1 MQLFRIAKVQFKT
14 RARTQS
20 TNCLDQP
27 RTDRILR
34 AIYMGQTAADRE
46 ALMRAIKVELKQQ
59 LWTEP
64 RTRPTY
70 GRYLSLFIL
79 NPEPMWVYDVE
90 TLQIL
95 DVNESA
101 TQRYGY
107 SRPEFLAMTIKDL
120 RPQEDLP
127 KFLELLPETP
137 NFDRTGPW
145 RHKLKDGTIIQVLVT
160 SHSVKFGDRH
170 ARLVMAESLTHN
182 PDLEIE

>member
-1 MQLFRIAKVQFKT
+1 
-14 RARTQS
+14 
-20 TNCLDQP
+20 
-27 RTDRILR
+27 
-34 AIYMGQTAADRE
+34 MGQTAADRE
-46 ALMRAIKVELKQQ
+46 ALMRAIKAELKQQ

-64 RTRPTY
+64 RARPTY
-70 GRYLSLFIL
+70 ARYLSLFIL

-95 DVNESA
+95 DVNEAA